1 MRPGRAARRA
11 QAAALHVELLRL
23 ATRAVRR
30 RRAPSTSRAPRK
42 RWARLTSTRST
53 PTCAATGAPTRT
65 AGSCCARWR
74 APTPCCAKVPRL
86 TSLGRALSHLHQSH
100 VSELRRGT
108 GELMLAAATAALA
121 RALRQASTTPASTT
135 RCRPTSTGPT
145 SRRPCTPTARSTRCP
160 TARGRAAPPSYNTR
174 SAQPAAGAR
183 RPPVSRQGAEDVRAR
198 VRTAGTTYLA
208 ACCPCTVSCWRPSR
222 AWPCSSSR
230 ATWTASC
237 PCWARG
243 AGSGPWSCRSRRP
256 GAPGRPPPVRPA
268 RAGLLRAVLLAVP
281 APL

>member
-1 MRPGRAARRA
+1 MGLTSTPRCAAARMRPGRAARRA

-135 RCRPTSTGPT
+135 RCRPTSTGPARQPLAARAALRPVAGLLHHRIILAVR
-145 SRRPCTPTARSTRCP
+145 SPQPARAARPC
-160 TARGRAAPPSYNTR
+160 RGRALRTC
-174 SAQPAAGAR
+174 AR
-183 RPPVSRQGAEDVRAR
+183 
-198 VRTAGTTYLA
+198 
-208 ACCPCTVSCWRPSR
+208 AC
-222 AWPCSSSR
+222 ALQ
-230 ATWTASC
+230 
-237 PCWARG
+237 
-243 AGSGPWSCRSRRP
+243 
-256 GAPGRPPPVRPA
+256 GRPI
-268 RAGLLRAVLLAVP
+268 
-281 APL
+281 